1 MITVLWIE
9 SVRDAETLGDLF
21 GKMEETMS
29 DFDVYMAD
37 QRDRDEA
44 KWLESRPVCSVCGEH
59 IQEDECYKVD
69 GELICKDCMDD
80 MRVQTEYYV
89 EDRKYGD
96 Y

>member
-21 GKMEETMS
+21 GKMEEAMS

-37 QRDRDEA
+37 QRDIDEQ
-44 KWLESRPVCSVCGEH
+44 KWLESRPICSVCGEH

-69 GELICKDCMDD
+69 GELICEDCMSD
-80 MRVQTEYYV
+80 MRVYTE
-89 EDRKYGD
+89 D
-96 Y
+96 YEEE

>member
-21 GKMEETMS
+21 GKMEEAMS

-44 KWLESRPVCSVCGEH
+44 KWLESRPICAYCGEH
-59 IQEDECYKVD
+59 IQEEYALCLD
-69 GELICKDCMDD
+69 GDWICEDCVKENMKE
-80 MRVQTEYYV
+80 V
-89 EDRKYGD
+89 GGL
-96 Y
+96 